1 MYRLSSG
8 STFLPAL
15 ATTLAVLGAQLAH
28 AADPAPEVVRLGYV
42 QPQSLSN
49 ALRGMTVFWERL
61 RQLGYV
67 EGKNLVITSRSA
79 EGQNERLPGL
89 MNELV
94 AAKVD
99 VIVTYGTPAAIA
111 AKNATSTIPIVV
123 AALGDPVG
131 TGLAASLG
139 RPGANLTG
147 LSMGFGEGMAGKWL
161 ELLQETVPRL
171 STVAVIA
178 NTDNPIAKD
187 SAKEL
192 EAIAPVRRPKLR
204 FIEVHDPEA
213 LDRAFQQARRKA
225 QAVLILPDPMLA
237 AHRQEVTAL
246 AAKYRLPAMYYL
258 RDYVEAGGLIAYA
271 PDFSA
276 MCRRAAEYVDKIL
289 RGAKPGDLPI
299 EQPTKFELVINLK
312 TAKALGIT
320 IPDSIL
326 LRADMVVR

>member
-1 MYRLSSG
+1 MTRRRVLVVLAALTTTGLGSSLVH
-8 STFLPAL
+8 T
-15 ATTLAVLGAQLAH
+15 
-28 AADPAPEVVRLGYV
+28 ADPAPEVVRLGYV
-42 QPQSLSN
+42 QPQEPSN
-49 ALRGMTVFWERL
+49 ALRGMMAFWERL

-79 EGQNERLPGL
+79 EGRNERLPRL

-111 AKNATSTIPIVV
+111 ASNATNTIPIVV
-123 AALGDPVG
+123 AALGNPVG
-131 TGLAASLG
+131 TGLTASLA
-139 RPGANLTG
+139 RPGGNLTG

-178 NTDNPIAKD
+178 NIDNPIARD
-187 SAKEL
+187 SVKEL
-192 EAIAPVRRPKLR
+192 YAIAPARRPKLR
-204 FIEVHDPEA
+204 LIEVHDAAA
-213 LDRAFQQARRKA
+213 LDPAFQQAKRKA

-246 AAKYRLPAMYYL
+246 AGKYRLPAMYYL

-289 RGAKPGDLPI
+289 RGAKPADLPI
-299 EQPTKFELVINLK
+299 EQPTQFELVVNLK
-312 TAKALGIT
+312 TARALGIT
-320 IPDSIL
+320 IPESIL
-326 LRADMVVR
+326 LQAEEVMR

>member
-1 MYRLSSG
+1 
-8 STFLPAL
+8 
-15 ATTLAVLGAQLAH
+15 
-28 AADPAPEVVRLGYV
+28 
-42 QPQSLSN
+42 
-49 ALRGMTVFWERL
+49 LRGVTALWERL
-61 RQLGYV
+61 RELGYA
-67 EGKNLVITSRSA
+67 EGKNLIITSRSA
-79 EGQNERLPGL
+79 EGRNDRLPGL

-111 AKNATSTIPIVV
+111 AKNATSIIPIVV

-139 RPGANLTG
+139 RPGGNLTG
-147 LSMGFGEGMAGKWL
+147 LSLGFGEGMAGKWL

-178 NTDNPIAKD
+178 NTDNPIARG

-192 EAIAPVRRPKLR
+192 EAIAPARRPKLQ
-204 FIEVHDPEA
+204 FINVNDPAA

-299 EQPTKFELVINLK
+299 EQPTKFELVVNLK

-326 LRADMVVR
+326 VRADMVVR